1 MRQMTRQ
8 EQNEIFSQWLEAHR
22 GIFFKIIRAY
32 AFNLPDQE
40 DLFQEISVQVWR
52 SVLGFKGDSAVATWI
67 YRIALNTALK
77 WSSKERKHSDQ
88 EKKQEWGEHILSL
101 QQEKPDE
108 RLEWLYEQLTKL
120 DKIDRSVCL
129 LLLDGF
135 SYKEMAIMVGISE
148 SYVGVR
154 INRIKKH
161 LTQQSEKL
169 KNGV

>member
-1 MRQMTRQ
+1 MNKHK
-8 EQNEIFSQWLEAHR
+8 QNEIFGQWLEAHR
-22 GIFFKIIRAY
+22 GIFFKIIRSY

-52 SVLGFKGDSAVATWI
+52 SVTGFKGDSAVATWI

-77 WSSKERKHSDQ
+77 WNSKERKHSDEQ
-88 EKKQEWGEHILSL
+88 KRQDWNEHVLTV
-101 QQEKPDE
+101 QAGQPNE
-108 RLEWLYEQLTKL
+108 RLEWLYEQIARL
-120 DKIDRSVCL
+120 DKVDRSVCL

-135 SYKEMAIMVGISE
+135 SYKEMANIVGISE

-161 LTQQSEKL
+161 LTQQSEKM
-169 KNGV
+169 KDGI